1 MTHTL
6 TTALLLAGLAIPAVA
21 AEQPNTLPRQATGY
35 YYAAGRSYLGVDIR
49 DVTTDRVSALKLKE
63 ERGVE
68 ITMVDGDA
76 PAAKAGLREHD
87 VILEFN
93 GTAVESEEQLR
104 RLIREVAPGRT
115 VALGISRD
123 GNPMKISVQLAD
135 HSTVAAQTAPRII
148 MPAMPDFPRNG
159 MDLPFEVQTYFS
171 TLGIQTENLTR
182 QLGEYFGV
190 KNGEGV
196 LIRSV
201 EKGSAGEKSGL
212 KAGDVII
219 RADNEKLTDRSD
231 LGHILRNHHTGGKM
245 TLVLMRDK
253 HEQTIMVTLPDR
265 GSRDSSML
273 DSDTPGVDTEGLAF
287 LGNDENLLKNLN
299 EDEGMVSLSDNL
311 ATLNDNVNLPEIERQ
326 FEITPETEK
335 LLQELKTCP
344 NPI

>member
-1 MTHTL
+1 
-6 TTALLLAGLAIPAVA
+6 
-21 AEQPNTLPRQATGY
+21 
-35 YYAAGRSYLGVDIR
+35 
-49 DVTTDRVSALKLKE
+49 
-63 ERGVE
+63 
-68 ITMVDGDA
+68 
-76 PAAKAGLREHD
+76 
-87 VILEFN
+87 
-93 GTAVESEEQLR
+93 
-104 RLIREVAPGRT
+104 
-115 VALGISRD
+115 
-123 GNPMKISVQLAD
+123 
-135 HSTVAAQTAPRII
+135 
-148 MPAMPDFPRNG
+148 

-201 EKGSAGEKSGL
+201 EKGSAGDKSGL
-212 KAGDVII
+212 KAGDVIV

-253 HEQTIMVTLPDR
+253 REQTIMVTLPDR

-273 DSDTPGVDTEGLAF
+273 DLDTEELAS
-287 LGNDENLLKNLN
+287 LGNVGDLLENLN
-299 EDEGMVSLSDNL
+299 EDEGIVSLSDNL
-311 ATLNDNVNLPEIERQ
+311 ATLNDNVKLLDLEQQ
-326 FEITPETEK
+326 FEIAPETEK